1 MLLAYWGIGLPVG
14 YGLGLGGWVGMAPGP
29 QGFWIGLIVALTVAA
44 GLLGYRVL
52 VIVRRLEGQKG
63 QPVTTGRP

>member
-1 MLLAYWGIGLPVG
+1 ME
-14 YGLGLGGWVGMAPGP
+14 PGP

-52 VIVRRLEGQKG
+52 VIVRRLEGKKG
-63 QPVTTGRP
+63 PPVTTGRP